1 MPNGSM
7 ILPRTWRRD
16 ITIPDRCPSINL
28 SRMPGGQVGPW
39 PGKEEA
45 KMAIWKHI
53 VIPFLAALSVMLA
66 ALMPASAD
74 SPVDRLSIMTE
85 DYPPFNFSK
94 DNRLQGVSTEIMA
107 EMLKRVDSK
116 LGVADIRLLPWT
128 RAYKLVQ
135 SEEDQALF
143 STTRTPS
150 REYLFKWVGP
160 FVPTVVGVI
169 AKKERHLKI
178 QSLSDLVTLRI
189 GAVRDDIGHLLLQE
203 INMPRSRIEPVLLNG
218 QNYKKLIA
226 NRLDAI
232 AYETSVSMYQL
243 AEMGQKPSDYE
254 VIYELQRS
262 ALYLALSI
270 KTPDAIVRTLQD
282 QLDAMK
288 KDGTHAAILKKY
300 RMSLK

>member
-1 MPNGSM
+1 
-7 ILPRTWRRD
+7 
-16 ITIPDRCPSINL
+16 
-28 SRMPGGQVGPW
+28 
-39 PGKEEA
+39 
-45 KMAIWKHI
+45 MAIWKHI